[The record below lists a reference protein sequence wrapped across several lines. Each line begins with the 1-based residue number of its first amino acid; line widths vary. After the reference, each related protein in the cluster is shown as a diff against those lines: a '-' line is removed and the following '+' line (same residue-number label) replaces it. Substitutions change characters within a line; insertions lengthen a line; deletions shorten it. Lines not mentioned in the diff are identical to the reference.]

1 MHNIAVFASGGGS
14 DLQAII
20 DGCQSGRLNA
30 RVGVVISNN
39 SGSMALQRAKK
50 AGIPAFHFSQNVIED
65 ANLLEQAILDTL
77 VEHEIDLIFLAGYM
91 KKISPAVLKTYNG
104 RIYNIHP
111 SLLPKY
117 GGKGMYGINVHKAV
131 LEANEQET
139 GITIHHVEGDEYD
152 IGKIVAQRKVPVLKG
167 DTPET
172 LAARVLAEEH
182 LFIVDVLSGV
192 ILVGS

>member
-1 MHNIAVFASGGGS
+1 MYNIAVFASGSGS
-14 DLQAII
+14 NLQAII
-20 DGCQSGRLNA
+20 DGCESGSLNG
-30 RVGVVISNN
+30 RVSVVISNN

-50 AGIPAFHFSQNVIED
+50 AGIPAFHFSQNVIKD
-65 ANLLEQAILDTL
+65 AELLEQAILDTL
-77 VEHEIDLIFLAGYM
+77 IEYKTDIIFTAGYM
-91 KKISPAVLKTYNG
+91 KKIGSAVLKTYKG

-139 GITIHHVEGDEYD
+139 GITIHHVAGDEYD
-152 IGKIVAQRKVPVLKG
+152 VGEIIAQKKVPVLKG

-172 LAARVLAEEH
+172 LASRVLAEEH
-182 LFIVDVLSGV
+182 VFIVQVLSG
-192 ILVGS
+192 ILGSL